1 MKSNIMTT
9 HKVARFATLVALTAT
24 TSFARAPQAMMA
36 SDSSSFFDSAW
47 SATGF
52 VLGYGAEAAYVKY
65 ACSGTDPDA
74 GQDCDGPPREGL
86 VRKFTD
92 MGKGFVASLGY
103 ASCEEIPAS
112 GTAPVRIGTFS
123 GTATFKTPTQTI
135 PSGWTGGGTAFDKR
149 IDINFTLTM
158 GPMSMPMKFV
168 IEASCTHA
176 GSALFAANM
185 PQGESEGT
193 ERQINVWVGGKGDKK
208 TGDVYVIEQNSAN
221 NARTTFA
228 YHVDVHETAKKYWI
242 WGAASTHFASSQV
255 KSMDTINAVGNFQ
268 THQVS
273 VRMKRFTGN
282 QTGSGD
288 SAYMA
293 PDDFDH
299 SGSSDAVLGTIT
311 DFNGMLTPV
320 TSPTAGQVTQIQG
333 CMDFDAPST
342 APTSNA
348 ACTGLDFEST
358 APVPVID
365 SAGVFS
371 ADWALRT
378 AGSKLK
384 AIPAL

>member
-1 MKSNIMTT
+1 MKYKIFKINRVGR
-9 HKVARFATLVALTAT
+9 VAFLIALTAT
-24 TSFARAPQAMMA
+24 TSFARAPQAKMA

-52 VLGYGAEAAYVKY
+52 VLGYGAESAYVKY
-65 ACSGTDPDA
+65 ACFGNDPGA
-74 GQDCDGPPREGL
+74 GQDCGGPPREGL

-92 MGKGFVASLGY
+92 IGEGFVSSLGY
-103 ASCEEIPAS
+103 ASCADIPAS
-112 GTAPVRIGTFS
+112 GTATVRSGTNS

-149 IDINFTLTM
+149 IDIDFSYIM
-158 GPMSMPMKFV
+158 GSMSVPMKFV
-168 IEASCTHA
+168 IEASCAHA

-185 PQGESEGT
+185 PQGASQGM
-193 ERQINVWVGGKGDKK
+193 ERQINVWVGSKDDKK
-208 TGDVYVIEQNSAN
+208 TGEVYVIEQNSAN
-221 NARTTFA
+221 NARTSFS
-228 YHVDVHETAKKYWI
+228 YHVDVDEAAKKYWI
-242 WGAASTHFASSQV
+242 WGAASTHFASSEV
-255 KSMDTINAVGNFQ
+255 KAMDTINAVGNFQ

-273 VRMKRFTGN
+273 IRMKRFTGN

-293 PDDFDH
+293 PDNFDH

-311 DFNGMLTPV
+311 DFSGMLTPV
-320 TSPTAGQVTQIQG
+320 TSPTAGQVTAIQG
-333 CMDFDAPST
+333 CMDFDTPTT

-348 ACTGLDFEST
+348 ACAGLDFEST
-358 APVPVID
+358 APTPVID
-365 SAGVFS
+365 ATGVFS
-371 ADWALRT
+371 SDWALRT